1 MFSGCDA
8 ARGMTTCEAHEAKQ
22 QWKPAGIVG
31 EYIIYSDYIILY
43 ICFFK
48 HNYIYIYDPIP
59 SGKLTVR
66 ELENHHAINGK
77 INYFYGH
84 VQ

>member
-1 MFSGCDA
+1 MIIHMFSIISATCDEIKGMEMFSGCDA

-43 ICFFK
+43 MIF
-48 HNYIYIYDPIP
+48 
-59 SGKLTVR
+59 
-66 ELENHHAINGK
+66 
-77 INYFYGH
+77 
-84 VQ
+84 